1 MTVIQ
6 GYDFANLPN
15 DPTATSTF
23 VLDTIQAGVTQT
35 IVYPN
40 NYKGIAISIQ
50 VRNND
55 TALPC
60 TININGQ
67 GAFALGSSATFGAAD
82 QNIVTVQIVAGATVG
97 TTCSVLAQV
106 TPLYLTTPQQRFE
119 QVRG

>member
-60 TININGQ
+60 TVNINGQ
-67 GAFALGSSATFGAAD
+67 GAFALGASATFGAAD
-82 QNIVTVQIVAGATVG
+82 QNIVTVCIMQ
-97 TTCSVLAQV
+97 LFW
-106 TPLYLTTPQQRFE
+106 R
-119 QVRG
+119 